1 MDWKN
6 RVEEVVMK
14 QKNKLVR
21 THQRV
26 FDPATDACYLA
37 KVARLERKRNVKT
50 NKETKE
56 EIT

>member
-1 MDWKN
+1 
-6 RVEEVVMK
+6 MK

-37 KVARLERKRNVKT
+37 KVARQERKKENVSK
-50 NKETKE
+50 KEEDTKE
-56 EIT
+56 KGSLEKEA